1 MSHLEARLEK
11 DLNQIRDL
19 VHKQAKTVA
28 QNVRDAVHALQTG
41 NRKLANAT
49 VLSDHPINRRMRKID
64 RLCHQ
69 FIAVHLPSA
78 GHLRLL
84 SSAIR
89 VNIELERIGDYA
101 VTISRESLQLA
112 APPSGHMA
120 IELERLAGE
129 AQLALGQ
136 SIDAFERLDASAARA
151 TIRVVSQLDA
161 NMDAVYGE
169 LMANTGQQ
177 AIKDLLAVF
186 VIFTQL
192 KRVADQ
198 AKNICE
204 ETVFAATGEQKA
216 PKVYNILFVD
226 EDNSH
231 MSQMAQAIAA
241 KAYPESGRYTSGG
254 RNPAQELSPA
264 LAEFLQAHGVDTAG
278 MAPSGLDL
286 TQLELAHQHV
296 IVSLQGPVS
305 GYLPEVPFHTVTLEW
320 DLGEPPEAGDQ
331 QRQEELYRALALEI
345 KDLMELLRG
354 EEAS

>member
-11 DLNQIRDL
+11 DLTEIRGL
-19 VHKQAKTVA
+19 IHKQAKTVA
-28 QNVRDAVHALQTG
+28 QSVRDAVHALQTG

-49 VLSDHPINRRMRKID
+49 VLNDHPVNRRMREID

-101 VTISRESLQLA
+101 VTICRESLQLA
-112 APPSGHMA
+112 APPRGHMA

-136 SIDAFERLDASAARA
+136 AIDAFERLDAAAART

-161 NMDAVYGE
+161 NMDAIYGE

-186 VIFTQL
+186 VMFTQL

-204 ETVFAATGEQKA
+204 ETVFAVTGEQKT
-216 PKVYNILFVD
+216 PKIYNVMFVD
-226 EDNSH
+226 EDNSYL
-231 MSQMAQAIAA
+231 SQMAQAIAA
-241 KAYPESGRYTSGG
+241 KAYPDSGHYGSGAP
-254 RNPAQELSPA
+254 NPAQQLNPA
-264 LAEFLQAHGVDTAG
+264 LSEFLQARGVDTAG
-278 MAPSGLDL
+278 MEPSRLDL
-286 TQLELAHQHV
+286 TRLELAHQHV

-305 GYLPEVPFHTVTLEW
+305 GYFPEVPFHTVTLEW
-320 DLGEPPEAGDQ
+320 DLGAPPEAGDQ
-331 QRQEELYRALALEI
+331 ESQEALYRALALEI

-354 EEAS
+354 EGAS

>member
-11 DLNQIRDL
+11 DLNQIRSL
-19 VHKQAKTVA
+19 LNEQAKTVA
-28 QNVRDAVHALQTG
+28 QSVRDAVHALQTG

-49 VLSDHPINRRMRKID
+49 VLSDHPVNRRMRQID

-78 GHLRLL
+78 GNLRLL

-101 VTISRESLQLA
+101 VTICRESLQLK

-120 IELERLAGE
+120 LELERLAGE

-136 SIDAFERLDASAARA
+136 SIDAFERLDAAAART
-151 TIRVVSQLDA
+151 TIRVVSLLDA
-161 NMDAVYGE
+161 NMDAIYGE
-169 LMANTGQQ
+169 LMANTEQQ

-186 VIFTQL
+186 VVFTQL

-204 ETVFAATGEQKA
+204 ETVFAATGKQKA

-226 EDNSH
+226 EDNSYL
-231 MSQMAQAIAA
+231 SQMAQAIAA
-241 KAYPESGRYTSGG
+241 NSYPDSGHYTSGG
-254 RNPAQELSPA
+254 RNPASALSPA
-264 LAEFLQAHGVDTAG
+264 LTEFLQGR
-278 MAPSGLDL
+278 GLDASEL
-286 TQLELAHQHV
+286 APKGLDMTQLELAQQHV

-305 GYLPEVPFHTVTLEW
+305 GYFSPLPFHTAALEW

-331 QRQEELYRALALEI
+331 SRQEELYRALALEI

-354 EEAS
+354 EGAS